1 MRRMA
6 AMGAIVLASI
16 GAGHGQAP
24 GDTSPQYIQVAVLE
38 LENSTDT
45 SGWRLFA
52 LKTSATTMTVVVF
65 RDDDEPVPAMQLVLN
80 ATPPVPVE
88 RMHAAHF
95 EIGAPELT
103 NVLSRN
109 ALHALYISVGGLEHT
124 IRLTEAQ
131 RLALLA
137 QSLRAPANSFAE
149 DVVQD
154 CRLTPNPPGDWAA
167 ADWAAAVK
175 MNLIR
180 RFNIARV
187 PWVTTPGRIA
197 LRARFA
203 RTGVPASMAFVPS
216 RTAALNIMAL
226 RAVAGAR
233 VPPPT
238 SENDGTID
246 VCLEVNPDGAATP
259 GRDGKQD

>member
-1 MRRMA
+1 MA
-6 AMGAIVLASI
+6 ATGAIALASI

-88 RMHAAHF
+88 RVHAAHF
-95 EIGAPELT
+95 EIWAPELT
-103 NVLSRN
+103 NVLSKN
-109 ALHALYISVGGLEHT
+109 TLHALYISVGGREHT
-124 IRLTEAQ
+124 MRLTEAQ

-137 QSLRAPANSFAE
+137 QSLRAPADSFAE
-149 DVVQD
+149 DTVQD

-167 ADWAAAVK
+167 AVLT
-175 MNLIR
+175 NLIR
-180 RFNIARV
+180 RFNIVSVRG
-187 PWVTTPGRIA
+187 VTAPGRIA

-203 RTGVPASMAFVPS
+203 RTGVPASLALVPS
-216 RTAALNIMAL
+216 RTAAVNIMAL

-238 SENDGTID
+238 AENDGTID
-246 VCLEVNPDGAATP
+246 VCLEMNPDVAATP
-259 GRDGKQD
+259 GRDGRQD